1 MSAVHMVQYSAC
13 ARRVA
18 PSNCTFDI
26 PCSCTALFAA
36 DSLPLSSL
44 LAGEALSR
52 VGRSVGNLTLRPP
65 CRPRGCLRSPQRP
78 GCAPRVEGEESHGI
92 PVLLKR
98 ESSSRVYPE
107 KGKEAPEDCRERE
120 GWRTSPSLM
129 PGSGDCWPSRR
140 SLSPC
145 GSTSPKWLRGAQGPN
160 GREQSLCLST
170 TRAIRAGGDLGWTVR
185 LNWIW
190 VGSAPPATA

>member
-1 MSAVHMVQYSAC
+1 MAPRCRRCIRCKKQHALAGLRRRTAPLMTRVLVRLVLVPDPMCSVSRVFRAEAAVNPIFDGSWPRDDGVHMVQYSAC

-92 PVLLKR
+92 PVLLK
-98 ESSSRVYPE
+98 
-107 KGKEAPEDCRERE
+107 
-120 GWRTSPSLM
+120 
-129 PGSGDCWPSRR
+129 
-140 SLSPC
+140 
-145 GSTSPKWLRGAQGPN
+145 
-160 GREQSLCLST
+160 
-170 TRAIRAGGDLGWTVR
+170 
-185 LNWIW
+185 
-190 VGSAPPATA
+190 